1 MNNPPVADE
10 VSIADIFL
18 RIRGIFY
25 FLVRKWV
32 LIVLISLI
40 CLAAGVLYAQLK
52 QPQYVADTSFTLD
65 EEKSSG
71 STGLLGLAAS
81 FGLDVGGGG
90 SLFTNQN
97 ILQLFTS
104 RKIVDV
110 SLLSPMGDTKLTHAQ
125 WLVDHSPVS
134 KKLNLGSNFYPRGV
148 EVKKLSRLQDSV
160 LTLLYKRTVTD
171 LFHVEKPDKKV
182 DIYHVIVKSPDERF
196 SSSFSK
202 TIVSEVSKL
211 YTLIKTTKSKQT
223 VDILQRRVDS
233 LRGSYTRAL
242 YGQAAIL
249 DANINPA
256 LRSVTVG
263 AQQKQAEIT
272 TSSAAYQELLKNLEM
287 SKYALLKQSPLFQ
300 IIDEP
305 RFPLEKKKP
314 SRLIYGL
321 IAGIV
326 GGILTILILLI
337 RRFLSTL

>member
-1 MNNPPVADE
+1 
-10 VSIADIFL
+10 
-18 RIRGIFY
+18 
-25 FLVRKWV
+25 
-32 LIVLISLI
+32 
-40 CLAAGVLYAQLK
+40 
-52 QPQYVADTSFTLD
+52 
-65 EEKSSG
+65 
-71 STGLLGLAAS
+71 
-81 FGLDVGGGG
+81 
-90 SLFTNQN
+90 
-97 ILQLFTS
+97 
-104 RKIVDV
+104 
-110 SLLSPMGDTKLTHAQ
+110 
-125 WLVDHSPVS
+125 
-134 KKLNLGSNFYPRGV
+134 
-148 EVKKLSRLQDSV
+148 
-160 LTLLYKRTVTD
+160 
-171 LFHVEKPDKKV
+171 
-182 DIYHVIVKSPDERF
+182 
-196 SSSFSK
+196 
-202 TIVSEVSKL
+202 
-211 YTLIKTTKSKQT
+211 